1 MKIKEYVLRIIIDEE
16 SGDELLHLSERYDC
30 EQAKPRFRLEVK
42 GIMIETPEDLQ
53 DSLDELEITNV
64 LGVA

>member
-1 MKIKEYVLRIIIDEE
+1 MNVKEYVLTIIINED
-16 SGDELLHLSERYDC
+16 GDELLHLSERYDC
-30 EQAKPRFRLEVK
+30 EEAKSKFRLEVK
-42 GIMIETPEDLQ
+42 GTIIETPEDLQ